1 MSNNEELVPIIID
14 LGVARRGEMD
24 ESFLRMF
31 GKGIQMIMGRMF
43 GGGGSSSPIKIT
55 GTKSEISAFS
65 AALGKEKRYMKTA
78 AKYGLDNPRTYKDK
92 YKLRKA
98 TSDFQ
103 KKTGIKWPFKG

>member
-1 MSNNEELVPIIID
+1 MSNDNELVPIVID

-31 GKGIQMIMGRMF
+31 GKGIQMIMSRMF
-43 GGGGSSSPIKIT
+43 GGGSVPVKVT
-55 GTKSEISAFS
+55 GTKSELSAFS
-65 AALGKEKRYMKTA
+65 TALGREKKYMKTA
-78 AKYGLDNPRTYKDK
+78 AKYGLNNPRTYKDK

>member
-1 MSNNEELVPIIID
+1 MSDNEELVPIVID

-31 GKGIQMIMGRMF
+31 GKGIQMLMRSMF
-43 GGGGSSSPIKIT
+43 GGGVPSNVSIT
-55 GTKSEISAFS
+55 GTKSEISSFS
-65 AALGKEKRYMKTA
+65 KALGKEKRYMKTA

>member
-31 GKGIQMIMGRMF
+31 GKGIQMLMRSMF
-43 GGGGSSSPIKIT
+43 GGATPSNVSIT

-65 AALGKEKRYMKTA
+65 TALGKEKRYMKTA

-103 KKTGIKWPFKG
+103 KKKIGRAHV

>member
-1 MSNNEELVPIIID
+1 MNESEELVPIVID
-14 LGVARRGEMD
+14 LGTARRGELD
-24 ESFLRMF
+24 ESFLSMF
-31 GKGIQMIMGRMF
+31 GGAIKMIMQRMF
-43 GGGGSSSPIKIT
+43 GGTSIPVQVKGNR
-55 GTKSEISAFS
+55 SEINSFAKAIGS
-65 AALGKEKRYMKTA
+65 EKRYMKTA